1 MDTVSV
7 WILSLKM
14 EYNFEWQDSGTQW
27 YQYCL
32 IFWGLELRGL
42 NFDKIS
48 VLAMNHD
55 YDVIY
60 IDFNTDRQMQKI
72 RRTGR
77 NFSQID
83 KIDIKSL
90 STYQTWPGHIFIFW

>member
-1 MDTVSV
+1 
-7 WILSLKM
+7 
-14 EYNFEWQDSGTQW
+14 
-27 YQYCL
+27 
-32 IFWGLELRGL
+32 
-42 NFDKIS
+42 
-48 VLAMNHD
+48 MNHD

-77 NFSQID
+77 NFFQID

-90 STYQTWPGHIFIFW
+90 STYQT

>member
-1 MDTVSV
+1 
-7 WILSLKM
+7 
-14 EYNFEWQDSGTQW
+14 
-27 YQYCL
+27 
-32 IFWGLELRGL
+32 
-42 NFDKIS
+42 
-48 VLAMNHD
+48 MNHD

-77 NFSQID
+77 NCSQID

-90 STYQTWPGHIFIFW
+90 STYQT